1 MRSTIESAGGTFTDE
16 IHNVSGHPGPPD
28 GSASTGTFVDT
39 LMTLMDGCKNF
50 RLQCLR
56 NYNATM
62 MVYEVL
68 MSRQAGTT
76 GKVWLESQGNRSGM
90 SRPAIVNVVSHF
102 GESGIRGSSLGN
114 ALEHRVTS
122 KAGGEGT
129 KVARM
134 WSCRSVD
141 DEVSG
146 SGARDKVSVIT
157 SDLPGECTAVA
168 G

>member
-1 MRSTIESAGGTFTDE
+1 MRSTIESAGGTVTDE
-16 IHNVSGHPGPPD
+16 FHNVSGHPGPPD
-28 GSASTGTFVDT
+28 GSASTSTTFVDT
-39 LMTLMDGCKNF
+39 LMTLMDGCKHF

-56 NYNATM
+56 NDNAAM

-76 GKVWLESQGNRSGM
+76 GKVWLESRGNRSGM

-102 GESGIRGSSLGN
+102 GEIGIRGSSPGN

-129 KVARM
+129 KV
-134 WSCRSVD
+134 
-141 DEVSG
+141 G
-146 SGARDKVSVIT
+146 
-157 SDLPGECTAVA
+157 
-168 G
+168 